1 MILYLMTLLYN
12 LLKRSVIYFLP
23 LLYLICLLS
32 GCADTSK
39 RQIEAANQ
47 TTLSKK
53 IFDSI
58 TGFEDLSNY
67 DKKLLLNQVT
77 IDSIYSELVF
87 DLSYHYYKSGDS
99 LDFRFWNN
107 MAQELGLENKRLSA
121 EAQWDLGNFFYGENI
136 IDSSYYHYYRAYKE
150 YVAIGDPYYAA
161 RMQLNMAILQ
171 ENVKDY
177 IGSEVSTI
185 EAVQVFENLGKKKQQ
200 YIAYSNLGIVS
211 NGLDH
216 YREAIQYHQE
226 AIAIAKQMEDYNLQ
240 ATSLNNLGVVF
251 EHKANYDSAVYYY
264 KKALAIDEVKEK
276 NPRVYAMLLD
286 NLAYS
291 EFKKSPN
298 KESLY
303 LSREALNIRNDIAHS
318 SGQLINQLHLAE
330 MEHYMGQKDSAI
342 KILSETRKLAEQTD
356 NYDYLL
362 MSLIQLSE
370 VDGNSGSEYFN
381 AYHQLNDSL
390 IKEER
395 LVRNKFARI
404 RYETDEYIEENK
416 LLSQQQIFLGSFF
429 IVSMII
435 AVLLY
440 YQKDLRSKN
449 RELIFKSRQQ
459 AADEKIYG
467 LILNEQAR
475 MEEARSQERHRIS
488 GDLHDGV
495 LGKLFATRLSL
506 SLLGHKY
513 LSHMPENQKIY
524 DNYIAE
530 IQTIEKEIRTISH
543 DLKNDFNN
551 DQETF
556 IQLVQDLL
564 KKTRKATGI
573 EFRFTDDKS
582 ISWELITNDR
592 LIHLYRILQ
601 ESIQNTIKHSQA
613 THMDIEFLEELGQL
627 KFIMRDDGI
636 GFKKNNKKGIG
647 LKNMHHRVAQLKG
660 LLDIQSS
667 SKGVCITIK
676 IPISDTTAY
685 EK

>member
-1 MILYLMTLLYN
+1 MIIYLMTLLYN
-12 LLKRSVIYFLP
+12 LLKRSVIYFIP
-23 LLYLICLLS
+23 FLYITCLLS
-32 GCADTSK
+32 GCANTSK
-39 RQIEAANQ
+39 RQIEAAGQ
-47 TTLSKK
+47 TTLSNK

-58 TGFEDLSNY
+58 TDFEGLSNY
-67 DKKLLLNQVT
+67 DKRLLVNQVT
-77 IDSIYSELVF
+77 IDSIHSELVF
-87 DLSYHYYKSGDS
+87 DLSYHYYQNGDS
-99 LDFRFWNN
+99 LEFRFWNN
-107 MAQELGLENKRLSA
+107 VAQQLGLENKKLSA
-121 EAQWDLGNFFYGENI
+121 EAQWDLGNFFYGQSI

-150 YVAIGDPYYAA
+150 YNAISDPYYAA

-216 YREAIQYHQE
+216 YTEAIQYHQE
-226 AIAIAKQMEDYNLQ
+226 AIAIAEQMQDYNLQ

-276 NPRVYAMLLD
+276 NPRVHAMLLD

-291 EFKKSPN
+291 EFKISPN
-298 KESLY
+298 KEAID
-303 LSREALNIRNDIAHS
+303 LSRKALHIRNDIEHS
-318 SGQLINQLHLAE
+318 SGQLINKLHLAE
-330 MEHYMGQKDSAI
+330 MEDYLGHKDSAI
-342 KILSETRKLAEQTD
+342 KILSETRKLAEETD

-370 VDGNSGSEYFN
+370 VDSNSGSEYFN
-381 AYHQLNDSL
+381 SYHKLNDSL

-416 LLSQQQIFLGSFF
+416 LLSQQQLFLGSFF
-429 IVSMII
+429 IVSMVI

-449 RELIFKSRQQ
+449 SELVYESRQQ
-459 AADEKIYG
+459 VANEKIYG

-506 SLLGHKY
+506 SLLGHKF
-513 LSHMPENQKIY
+513 LSDVPENQKVY

-530 IQTIEKEIRTISH
+530 IQTIEKEIRSISH

-556 IQLVQDLL
+556 IQLVQDLI
-564 KKTRKATGI
+564 KTTRKVTEI
-573 EFRFTDDKS
+573 EIRFTNDKN
-582 ISWELITNDR
+582 ISWDLITNDR

-601 ESIQNTIKHSQA
+601 ETIQNTIKHSQA
-613 THMDIEFLEELGQL
+613 THLDIEFLEEEGELRL
-627 KFIMRDDGI
+627 IIKDDGI
-636 GFKKNNKKGIG
+636 GFKRNNKKGIG
-647 LKNMHHRVAQLKG
+647 LKNMRHRVAQLKG

-667 SKGVCITIK
+667 PKGVCITIK
-676 IPISDTTAY
+676 IPISDTAY
-685 EK
+685 EE